1 MRTQDFDFYL
11 PDTLIAQ
18 HPTKTR
24 TASRLLYLNE
34 KTGLPDDQFFLDL
47 PSHINAKDLVI
58 FNDTRVIK
66 ARLFGTKASGGAVE
80 MLIERVLDAHHVLAQ
95 IRASRAPVAGS
106 ILTLTNA
113 FEAEVL
119 GRSED
124 LFYVKFLSATSA
136 LDLLEQYGA
145 LPLPPYISHNA
156 EAEDETRYQT
166 VYAKHAG
173 AIAAPTA
180 GLHFDETMLKKL
192 KEKGVNIGYVT
203 LHVGAGTFQPVR
215 VDNIKDHKMHS
226 ETYNIPSETADL
238 IELTKAQ
245 GGKIIAV
252 GTTSMR
258 TLESAAAQKSTADQS
273 ATKNSVVREN
283 IHKYS
288 STPST
293 TTYLNREALSG
304 ETDIFITPGFDF
316 KIVDKLI
323 TNFHLPKSTLLM
335 LVSAFAGFDEIKN
348 AYEHAVKQEYRF
360 FSYGDA
366 MLLERKTAT
375 K

>member
-1 MRTQDFDFYL
+1 MKTQDFDFYL
-11 PDTLIAQ
+11 PDALIAQ
-18 HPTKTR
+18 HPTKSR
-24 TASRLLYLNE
+24 SASRLLYLNE
-34 KTGLPDDQFFLDL
+34 KTGLAQDQFFLDL
-47 PSHINAKDLVI
+47 PAHLNAGDLVI

-66 ARLFGTKASGGAVE
+66 ARLFGNKASGGAVE
-80 MLIERVLDAHHVLAQ
+80 MLIERVIDAHNVLAH
-95 IRASRAPVAGS
+95 IRASRSPVAGT
-106 ILTLTNA
+106 IINLANA
-113 FEAEVL
+113 FKAEVL
-119 GRSED
+119 GRTDD
-124 LFYVKFLSATSA
+124 LFHVKFLSDSSA

-156 EAEDETRYQT
+156 EADDETRYQT

-180 GLHFDETMLKKL
+180 GLHFDEAMLTTL
-192 KEKGVNIGYVT
+192 KGKGVNIAYVT

-215 VDNIKDHKMHS
+215 VDDIKDHKMHS
-226 ETYNIPSETADL
+226 EIYNIPPETAEI
-238 IELTKAQ
+238 IESTKAQ
-245 GGKIIAV
+245 GSKIIAV

-258 TLESAAAQKSTADQS
+258 TLESAALNS
-273 ATKNSVVREN
+273 AASQVAIKNSAPQAN
-283 IHKYS
+283 IYE
-288 STPST
+288 PSRASAGM
-293 TTYLNREALSG
+293 TYLNSAALSG
-304 ETDIFITPGFDF
+304 ETDIFITPGFEF

-348 AYEHAVKQEYRF
+348 AYSHAVKQEYRF

-366 MLLERKTAT
+366 MLLERKTAR